1 MNLMLLCVRT
11 AGLTVITVGCDR
23 VVGSSALAVVGAGEA
38 GLSVSGLGFGLTPRA
53 PRVGGGRAS
62 VWELASTVIF
72 RMLVSV

>member
-11 AGLTVITVGCDR
+11 AGLTVIIVGRETGD
-23 VVGSSALAVVGAGEA
+23 GSSALAVVGAGEA
-38 GLSVSGLGFGLTPRA
+38 GLAVSGLGSGWTPR
-53 PRVGGGRAS
+53 VSGGRAS